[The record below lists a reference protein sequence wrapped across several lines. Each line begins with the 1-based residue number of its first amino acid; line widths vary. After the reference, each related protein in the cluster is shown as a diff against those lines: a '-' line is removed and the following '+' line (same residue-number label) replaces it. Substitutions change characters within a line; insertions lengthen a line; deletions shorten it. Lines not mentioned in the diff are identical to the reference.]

1 MNETAR
7 LWMNARLTA
16 VTSRPT
22 TRSFS
27 TRKKMRMISFDRSK
41 SQWNTFVF
49 IVPALL
55 IRISMAVRRLVCTN
69 CTALIFAETPLG
81 ALATARQRV
90 TEASV
95 CAAPPGSRSGSN
107 ALFASIASSVRR
119 SLSESGSAGI
129 RLSTYSRSPRS
140 EGIRPAEVCG
150 CSRSPSS
157 ASSAI
162 SLRTVAGEAPAASA
176 IDFEPTGPPVRMYP
190 FTIEASIFCFL
201 FVSSI
206 PVPLSVLA
214 LYLLEC

>member
-7 LWMNARLTA
+7 LWINARLISETF
-16 VTSRPT
+16 RPT
-22 TRSFS
+22 TRSFR
-27 TRKKMRMISFDRSK
+27 TRKKMRMISLDKSK

-55 IRISMAVRRLVCTN
+55 IRISIAVRRLVWTN
-69 CTALIFAETPLG
+69 CTALICAETPLG
-81 ALATARQRV
+81 AVATAMYRV
-90 TEASV
+90 AEASV
-95 CAAPPGSRSGSN
+95 RAAPPGSRSGSN
-107 ALFASIASSVRR
+107 ALFASIASSVMR
-119 SLSESGSAGI
+119 SSSESGSSGI
-129 RLSTYSRSPRS
+129 KLSTYSRSPFS

-150 CSRSPSS
+150 CSSRPISV
-157 ASSAI
+157 SSAI

-206 PVPLSVLA
+206 PVPLRVLA
-214 LYLLEC
+214 LCSLEC